1 VYDYHLHS
9 NYSDGDFLRAMVAA
23 AASAGL
29 SGVGVADHCMVVS
42 TDWARESRRELG
54 FNLDTTYE
62 RRREAIESLREE
74 FGLRVFDA
82 AEVDYEPGHEAEI
95 RAFLADAD
103 FDYAVGSVHALDGAN
118 VHATGHFE
126 GMSESRRREL
136 VERYF
141 EKLESL
147 VASELFEIAAHADLI
162 ERNPALRGFAT
173 REQYERVADAFASS
187 RTVPEVNAGRVRSE
201 YGRFHP
207 TTEFFEVL
215 RERGVE
221 FTLGSD
227 AHAPDEVGPLADELR
242 AFVADS
248 GLDPVTLAV

>member
-1 VYDYHLHS
+1 
-9 NYSDGDFLRAMVAA
+9 
-23 AASAGL
+23 
-29 SGVGVADHCMVVS
+29 
-42 TDWARESRRELG
+42 
-54 FNLDTTYE
+54 
-62 RRREAIESLREE
+62 
-74 FGLRVFDA
+74 
-82 AEVDYEPGHEAEI
+82 
-95 RAFLADAD
+95 
-103 FDYAVGSVHALDGAN
+103 
-118 VHATGHFE
+118 
-126 GMSESRRREL
+126 MSESRRREL

-187 RTVPEVNAGRVRSE
+187 RTVPEVNAGRVRRD

-215 RERGVE
+215 RERDVR

-227 AHAPDEVGPLADELR
+227 AHAPADVGPLADELR
-242 AFVADS
+242 AFTAEND
-248 GLDPVTLAV
+248 LDPVTLSV